1 MERAWAGMDRE
12 RVLRVVARLGVPLE
26 AAVERGVP
34 GTAERARAAA
44 SRVASGLAQGE
55 VAVVRGASG
64 SGKTL
69 LLRALRAHVRAG
81 GGWCVLVRGDVDAS
95 GVRGLGRART
105 PVGALVTGNPDAWL
119 VALARAG
126 LGEAWVLGRTVG
138 ELSAGER
145 SRLGVALALWNL
157 RRARRGGG
165 RARAGGGGE
174 RAAWVLLDEFA
185 SVLDRAA
192 ARSLTLSLTR
202 RARLEG
208 VRLVLASAHDDVRDW
223 AAPEVEVR
231 LGLDGGVHLDGC

>member
-1 MERAWAGMDRE
+1 MLRA
-12 RVLRVVARLGVPLE
+12 VARLGVPIE
-26 AAVERGVP
+26 AALARGAA
-34 GTAERARAAA
+34 GAEERARAVA
-44 SRVASGLAQGE
+44 SRLRAGLAAGE
-55 VAVVRGASG
+55 VAVVRGPSG
-64 SGKTL
+64 SGKSL
-69 LLRALRAHVRAG
+69 LLRALRAQVRAA
-81 GGWCVLVRGDVDAS
+81 GGWCVLVRGEEAS
-95 GVRGLGRART
+95 GGRGGAGVWGARLDR
-105 PVGALVTGNPDAWL
+105 PVGGLVGGNPDAWL
-119 VALARAG
+119 LALARAG
-126 LGEAWVLGRTVG
+126 LGEAWVLGRCVG

-145 SRLGVALALWNL
+145 ARLGVALAVWRL

-165 RARAGGGGE
+165 AGAG
-174 RAAWVLLDEFA
+174 RAWVLLDEFA